1 MRFFDEHDKGW
12 GYIAPEIPEA
22 SIGVRAG
29 HRGRGIGRSLLNAL
43 ADAARATGVTRICL
57 SVERD
62 NIRAFELYKSIGY
75 RMVDSGPH
83 SDTMLLNL

>member
-62 NIRAFELYKSIGY
+62 NIRAFE
-75 RMVDSGPH
+75 RTNRSGTAWSTPAR
-83 SDTMLLNL
+83 TPTRCC